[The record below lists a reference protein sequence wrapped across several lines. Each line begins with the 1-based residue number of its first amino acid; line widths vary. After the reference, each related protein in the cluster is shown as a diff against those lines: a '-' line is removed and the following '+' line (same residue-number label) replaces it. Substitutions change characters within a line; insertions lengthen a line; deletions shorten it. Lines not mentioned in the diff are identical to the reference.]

1 MVGIYYSVYV
11 AVAGCCCVA
20 GKETS
25 RYQELNIINH
35 LYHHQQLTSSNSSCT
50 SLLLVV
56 VRVAVVVVAAAG
68 CGGSGDGHLYVPV
81 VLVVKFYLARTGCL
95 VKGFCADAHR
105 LTMKNQRYPKAIAQL
120 VVGLTQCI
128 RFNKF
133 K

>member
-1 MVGIYYSVYV
+1 MVIA
-11 AVAGCCCVA
+11 AV
-20 GKETS
+20 
-25 RYQELNIINH
+25 N
-35 LYHHQQLTSSNSSCT
+35 
-50 SLLLVV
+50 
-56 VRVAVVVVAAAG
+56 
-68 CGGSGDGHLYVPV
+68 CGGGGDGHLLIIYVAV
-81 VLVVKFYLARTGCL
+81 VLVGVKLYVVRTWYQ